1 MLKLLERPKPN
12 AAAELNELK
21 KSAPAADDRQFRTIT
36 DDDVQRLNDLF
47 YRHQC
52 AVSRVAVS
60 GATLGIGAAALSAGA
75 VSAAPGGGTGGAG
88 GNAADAA
95 AASIAAGVKNAVDM
109 IKAVDGI
116 ALAGFGVALAPMG
129 FMLVLRI
136 LNMVLS
142 RV

>member
-1 MLKLLERPKPN
+1 MSTQLLERPKVN
-12 AAAELNELK
+12 AAELDDRLSDST
-21 KSAPAADDRQFRTIT
+21 SAVDDRQFHTVSF
-36 DDDVQRLNDLF
+36 DDVKRLNELF

-52 AVSRVAVS
+52 ALSRTAVS
-60 GATLGIGAAALSAGA
+60 GAALGVGGVILSAGGA
-75 VSAAPGGGTGGAG
+75 FAQTGGAG
-88 GNAADAA
+88 SSAGDAA

>member
-1 MLKLLERPKPN
+1 MTQVQLLER
-12 AAAELNELK
+12 ELIFDDST
-21 KSAPAADDRQFRTIT
+21 SAVDDRQFHTVT
-36 DDDVQRLNDLF
+36 SDDVKRLNELF

-52 AVSRVAVS
+52 TLSRTAVA
-60 GATLGIGAAALSAGA
+60 GATLGVGGVILSAGGVLA
-75 VSAAPGGGTGGAG
+75 QTGGAG
-88 GNAADAA
+88 ASAGDAA
-95 AASIAAGVKNAVDM
+95 AASIAAGVKNATDM

>member
-1 MLKLLERPKPN
+1 MTQVQQLER
-12 AAAELNELK
+12 ELPFDDSTL
-21 KSAPAADDRQFRTIT
+21 AVDDRQFHTIT
-36 DDDVQRLNDLF
+36 SDDIDRLNELF

-52 AVSRVAVS
+52 AISRVAVA
-60 GATLGIGAAALSAGA
+60 GASVAVGGAVLTGGSVFAATGGGAA
-75 VSAAPGGGTGGAG
+75 
-88 GNAADAA
+88 NAADGA
-95 AASIAAGVKNAVDM
+95 AASIKAGVDNAINM
-109 IKAVDGI
+109 IEAVDGI

>member
-1 MLKLLERPKPN
+1 MTQVQQLER
-12 AAAELNELK
+12 ELSFDDST
-21 KSAPAADDRQFRTIT
+21 SAVDERQFHTVT
-36 DDDVQRLNDLF
+36 SDDIQRLNELF

-52 AVSRVAVS
+52 VLSRVAV
-60 GATLGIGAAALSAGA
+60 AGA
-75 VSAAPGGGTGGAG
+75 SVAVAGSVLTGGSVFAQTGGGGGTGGAG

-95 AASIAAGVKNAVDM
+95 AASIAAGVTNAINM

>member
-1 MLKLLERPKPN
+1 MTQVQLLERELPFDDSTSAVDNQQFHTVTPDDIKR
-12 AAAELNELK
+12 LNE
-21 KSAPAADDRQFRTIT
+21 
-36 DDDVQRLNDLF
+36 LF

-52 AVSRVAVS
+52 AVSRVAV
-60 GATLGIGAAALSAGA
+60 GGVALGVGGA
-75 VSAAPGGGTGGAG
+75 VASGGSAFAQTGGAG
-88 GNAADAA
+88 TSAGDAA

>member
-1 MLKLLERPKPN
+1 VVLL
-12 AAAELNELK
+12 LVVVLLLL
-21 KSAPAADDRQFRTIT
+21 Q
-36 DDDVQRLNDLF
+36 L
-47 YRHQC
+47 
-52 AVSRVAVS
+52 AVLVA
-60 GATLGIGAAALSAGA
+60 
-75 VSAAPGGGTGGAG
+75 
-88 GNAADAA
+88 NAADAA

>member
-1 MLKLLERPKPN
+1 MSQVQLLER
-12 AAAELNELK
+12 ELSFEDSTSAVDDQQFHTVTPDDIKRFNE
-21 KSAPAADDRQFRTIT
+21 
-36 DDDVQRLNDLF
+36 LF

-52 AVSRVAVS
+52 AVSRGVALGVGGAVVS
-60 GATLGIGAAALSAGA
+60 GGSAFATGGGGASAG
-75 VSAAPGGGTGGAG
+75 
-88 GNAADAA
+88 DAA

>member
-1 MLKLLERPKPN
+1 MTQGKLLER
-12 AAAELNELK
+12 ELLCDDSTSPVE
-21 KSAPAADDRQFRTIT
+21 DRQFHTVT
-36 DDDVQRLNDLF
+36 PDDIKRLNELF

-52 AVSRVAVS
+52 AVSRVVVA
-60 GATLGIGAAALSAGA
+60 GAALGIGSAVVSGGSALA
-75 VSAAPGGGTGGAG
+75 TGGAG

>member
-1 MLKLLERPKPN
+1 MGLYSIVPSYCCMILEKW
-12 AAAELNELK
+12 
-21 KSAPAADDRQFRTIT
+21 
-36 DDDVQRLNDLF
+36 
-47 YRHQC
+47 Y
-52 AVSRVAVS
+52 
-60 GATLGIGAAALSAGA
+60 
-75 VSAAPGGGTGGAG
+75 
-88 GNAADAA
+88 NAADAA
-95 AASIAAGVKNAVDM
+95 AASIAAGVKNAVEM

>member
-1 MLKLLERPKPN
+1 MTQVQLLERELPFDDSTSAVDDQQFHTVTPDDIKR
-12 AAAELNELK
+12 LNE
-21 KSAPAADDRQFRTIT
+21 
-36 DDDVQRLNDLF
+36 LF

-52 AVSRVAVS
+52 AISRVAV
-60 GATLGIGAAALSAGA
+60 TGAALGVGGA
-75 VSAAPGGGTGGAG
+75 VVSGGSAFADPPGGDG
-88 GNAADAA
+88 A

-116 ALAGFGVALAPMG
+116 ALAAFGVALAPMG
-129 FMLVLRI
+129 FMLVLRV

>member
-1 MLKLLERPKPN
+1 MTQVQQLERKLPFDDST
-12 AAAELNELK
+12 
-21 KSAPAADDRQFRTIT
+21 SAVDDRQFHTVT
-36 DDDVQRLNDLF
+36 PDDIKRLNELF

-52 AVSRVAVS
+52 AISRVAVAGASVAVS
-60 GATLGIGAAALSAGA
+60 GAVL
-75 VSAAPGGGTGGAG
+75 TGGFAFANPGAG
-88 GNAADAA
+88 SGSGNAADGA
-95 AASIAAGVKNAVDM
+95 AASIKAGVENAINM

>member
-1 MLKLLERPKPN
+1 MTQVQLLERELPFDDSASAVDDQQFHTVTPDDIKR
-12 AAAELNELK
+12 LNE
-21 KSAPAADDRQFRTIT
+21 
-36 DDDVQRLNDLF
+36 LF

-52 AVSRVAVS
+52 AISRVAVA
-60 GATLGIGAAALSAGA
+60 GAALGIGGA
-75 VSAAPGGGTGGAG
+75 VVSGGSAFAATGGAG

>member
-1 MLKLLERPKPN
+1 MTKVQLLERELLFDDSTSAVDDQQFHTVSPDDIKR
-12 AAAELNELK
+12 LNE
-21 KSAPAADDRQFRTIT
+21 
-36 DDDVQRLNDLF
+36 LF

-52 AVSRVAVS
+52 AISRVAVA
-60 GATLGIGAAALSAGA
+60 GAALGVGGAVLTGGSVFAATGGGAANAADGAAAF
-75 VSAAPGGGTGGAG
+75 
-88 GNAADAA
+88 
-95 AASIAAGVKNAVDM
+95 IKAGVDNAINM

>member
-1 MLKLLERPKPN
+1 MTQVQLLER
-12 AAAELNELK
+12 ELIFDDS
-21 KSAPAADDRQFRTIT
+21 KSAVDDRQFHTVT
-36 DDDVQRLNDLF
+36 SDDINRLNELF

-52 AVSRVAVS
+52 AVSRVAVAGAALGVGGAVVS
-60 GATLGIGAAALSAGA
+60 GGSAFAQTGGGAT
-75 VSAAPGGGTGGAG
+75 
-88 GNAADAA
+88 NAADGA
-95 AASIAAGVKNAVDM
+95 AASIKAGVDNAINM

>member
-1 MLKLLERPKPN
+1 MPIKLLERPKVN
-12 AAAELNELK
+12 AEPDVLLK
-21 KSAPAADDRQFRTIT
+21 DSAPAVDDLQFRTIT

-52 AVSRVAVS
+52 AVSRVALS
-60 GATLGIGAAALSAGA
+60 GAALGVGGAVLSAGGA
-75 VSAAPGGGTGGAG
+75 FATTGGAG
-88 GNAADAA
+88 ANAGDAA

>member
-1 MLKLLERPKPN
+1 MTQVQQLER
-12 AAAELNELK
+12 ELPLDDST
-21 KSAPAADDRQFRTIT
+21 SAVDDRQFHTVT
-36 DDDVQRLNDLF
+36 SDDVKRLNELF

-52 AVSRVAVS
+52 AISRFAVAGASVAVG
-60 GATLGIGAAALSAGA
+60 GAVLTGGSVFAATGGGAA
-75 VSAAPGGGTGGAG
+75 
-88 GNAADAA
+88 NAADGA
-95 AASIAAGVKNAVDM
+95 AASIKAGVDNAINM

>member
-1 MLKLLERPKPN
+1 MTQVQLLER
-12 AAAELNELK
+12 ELVFDD
-21 KSAPAADDRQFRTIT
+21 STSPVDDRQFHTVT
-36 DDDVQRLNDLF
+36 PDDIKRLNEFF
-47 YRHQC
+47 YRHQFV
-52 AVSRVAVS
+52 VSRVAV
-60 GATLGIGAAALSAGA
+60 AGAALGVGGA
-75 VSAAPGGGTGGAG
+75 VVSGGSAFATGGGGGS
-88 GNAADAA
+88 AADAA